1 MTRIVAVLLCV
12 SGLCLIVCGTKRAN
26 NALADPPVRVARG
39 GDPDVREK
47 FLEIERIAR
56 LPEAEQAEEI
66 PRLYRE
72 LAPRYMS
79 PVIEMILSSY
89 RENILDKGNYG
100 SPGGDH
106 HTAWAQ
112 QMTEAESELTPEEV
126 ADKMDGGL
134 WLNVA
139 ARVRAIQI
147 LKEHEEL
154 TAELIEADLDS
165 GGEPEL
171 GRACGTIGS
180 LQIKTFTDRLLSLY
194 MENDGECDHARN
206 TLMFL
211 GDDSIIDPL
220 MERMKAEPEFLT
232 QCAGFFQSSQWREP
246 ADPLFLTL
254 LDSSDQ
260 EIRYAAVR
268 AVYECSDPLLAD
280 HIVKMA
286 GEEDV
291 RMRSAAAYLGGN
303 LPTESFTDV
312 RDNMLPLLSDE
323 DESIRIDAIVCFSHQ
338 EDPAAGPII
347 IEMLR
352 RDEMSEQHK
361 VYIMQSMSRLVGD
374 TCGYYMHEWGP
385 ERRGNREAIQ
395 KFVEKMGELQ
405 GKDVRP
411 LTF

>member
-1 MTRIVAVLLCV
+1 MTRFVAVLLCV
-12 SGLCLIVCGTKRAN
+12 SGLCLTVHGAKRAKD
-26 NALADPPVRVARG
+26 ALAAPPVQVARAM
-39 GDPDVREK
+39 DEDAREK

-56 LPEAEQAEEI
+56 LPDTEQAEEV
-66 PRLYRE
+66 PRFYRE

-89 RENILDKGNYG
+89 RENILDSTKFGF
-100 SPGGDH
+100 PGGDH

-126 ADKMDGGL
+126 ADKMGGGL

-154 TAELIEADLDS
+154 TAELIEQDLDS
-165 GGEPEL
+165 GGAVEL

-180 LQIKTFTDRLLSLY
+180 LEIITFTDRLLSLY
-194 MENDGECDHARN
+194 MESDGECDHARN
-206 TLMFL
+206 TLLFL
-211 GDDSIIDPL
+211 GDDSIIEPL
-220 MERMKAEPEFLT
+220 MERVKAEPEFLS

-254 LDSSDQ
+254 LDSSDA

-268 AVYECSDPLLAD
+268 AVYECSDPKLAE
-280 HIVKMA
+280 HVVKMA

-303 LPTESFTDV
+303 LPTESFAVV
-312 RDNMLPLLSDE
+312 RKDLLQLLRDD
-323 DESIRIDAIVCFSHQ
+323 DESIRVDAIVCFSHQ
-338 EDPAAGPII
+338 EDPAAGPVIV
-347 IEMLR
+347 EMLN

-361 VYIMQSMSRLVGD
+361 VYIMQSMHRLVDD

-385 ERRGNREAIQ
+385 NRRGNLEAIQ
-395 KFVEKMGELQ
+395 EFEERLVEMNSL
-405 GKDVRP
+405 
-411 LTF
+411 